1 MKKFSTSIVSL
12 LGMLFVIGTAFGLD
26 NWTDNLRRVARQEF
40 SGTLSWLVPAYMADL
55 LLAGL
60 LLVWLWFVYKKDENI
75 RAVAIIYILVGLG
88 LLFYNVVV
96 FALAPT
102 QLPSQS
108 TIVPKS
114 LSAFVSAV
122 VAIVGFQR
130 LFVGKIVA

>member
-40 SGTLSWLVPAYMADL
+40 SGTLSWLVLAYMADL

-75 RAVAIIYILVGLG
+75 RVVAIIYILVGLG

-130 LFVGKIVA
+130 LFVGKIAP